1 MLGTVSDLL
10 DGAWEPP
17 GTEAERFAEQAM
29 PVLGQLANRLQERQ
43 EAELLLGFPSAPFV
57 LPLATDSVSAFLNF
71 VTAQPGLPGHP
82 DHKVGLYRTGEGHAA
97 EWVIVPEPQADL
109 AQISQEQSYRLTF
122 NLPENLETW
131 IGQHEEHIASRTRAV
146 KKQFLSDIVIYR
158 MVGNDLQTFQLKYQP
173 ADFQRRRRG

>member
-1 MLGTVSDLL
+1 MG
-10 DGAWEPP
+10 
-17 GTEAERFAEQAM
+17 
-29 PVLGQLANRLQERQ
+29 
-43 EAELLLGFPSAPFV
+43 
-57 LPLATDSVSAFLNF
+57 
-71 VTAQPGLPGHP
+71 
-82 DHKVGLYRTGEGHAA
+82 YRARAA
-97 EWVIVPEPQADL
+97 GDL

-146 KKQFLSDIVIYR
+146 KKQFLSDVVIYR